1 MPHPPNE
8 PEQDLTPPT
17 VSFYLLQLNPGQFPA
32 AQAALASAGIRLH
45 LYNEVMLGDNTET
58 HASLYAAEYIILPE
72 LDEHLADDGLKVTAD
87 ISDDDLRQVAQW
99 CANRLS
105 WYENH
110 EVYTEDFQTA
120 FPHLIVPATE
130 EPAQ

>member
-1 MPHPPNE
+1 M
-8 PEQDLTPPT
+8 
-17 VSFYLLQLNPGQFPA
+17 NPGQFPT
-32 AQAALASAGIRLH
+32 AQTALASAGIRIH
-45 LYNEVMLGDNTET
+45 PYNEVMLGDNTET
-58 HASLYAAEYIILPE
+58 HASRYAVEYIILPE
-72 LDEHLADDGLKVTAD
+72 LDEHLAADGLQVTAD
-87 ISDDDLRQVAQW
+87 IRDDDLRQVAQW

-120 FPHLIVPATE
+120 FPHLVVPATE